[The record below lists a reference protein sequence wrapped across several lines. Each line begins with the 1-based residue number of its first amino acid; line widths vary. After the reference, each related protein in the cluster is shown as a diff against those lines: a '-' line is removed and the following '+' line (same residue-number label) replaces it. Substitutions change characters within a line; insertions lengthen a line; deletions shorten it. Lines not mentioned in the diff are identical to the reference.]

1 MFCPTALSM
10 TNLKLHKKLAMD
22 NTFTQ
27 EKLLHRLTFNPGLA
41 LTGFRTTWPRGIII
55 VTRVITH
62 YPRQLTLRDKAP
74 LIYFSIYST
83 THLTLYSLGVT

>member
-41 LTGFRTTWPRGIII
+41 LTGFRTTWPRPLNHGGLPCGKKYLPI
-55 VTRVITH
+55 VISEFF
-62 YPRQLTLRDKAP
+62 P
-74 LIYFSIYST
+74 S
-83 THLTLYSLGVT
+83 